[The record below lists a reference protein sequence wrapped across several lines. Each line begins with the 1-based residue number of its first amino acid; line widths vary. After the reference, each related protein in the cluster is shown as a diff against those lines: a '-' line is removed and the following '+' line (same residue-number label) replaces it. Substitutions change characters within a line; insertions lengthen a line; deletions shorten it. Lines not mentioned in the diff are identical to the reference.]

1 MDFNNANTPADSSK
15 QFYEL
20 LGVPIN
26 STSEDI
32 KRSYRKL
39 ALKHHPDKAISN
51 GNLDNG
57 EKMKD
62 IALAYAVLSD
72 TEKRSIYDRFGI
84 EGIERSELLA
94 KDQTIIPF
102 VHKLWLYGFGGWIG
116 VLVVDYL
123 LGFPIE
129 WLCIVIGLFVALLQS
144 NDIPKKEK
152 FSIIGILLVVD
163 VVLYFLV
170 PSNYLK
176 FFSNCLV
183 ITGLLAAQNT
193 IVKYV
198 DFSTVVWMV
207 AILIEA
213 VRSFEYEYFWIYLF
227 GVNVMA
233 ISLAACFGFLYYFQT
248 QYVIEGCPSTVSE
261 VLCKLGP
268 YTSGRPF
275 IIFGFL
281 IPIWIIK
288 YFTSFNLESVLFIP
302 FSLYSHIKT
311 LSIGQHSNFL
321 GMGAFVVIGSIF
333 SYYFVPEYYY
343 VHLANILLSVS
354 FLRILMLE
362 ERAGDV
368 GDKEQSNP
376 VKVDENETKV
386 DFDNKNENNENTQPT
401 TESKNEATQATDKPS
416 EVKSENGTD
425 PISTNQT
432 TTETAFDQLFYSYTY
447 ILVFFILCYLE
458 FNRDIPY
465 YLTYL
470 SIITLVF
477 CLYDLYQFE
486 TQKG

>member
-1 MDFNNANTPADSSK
+1 MDFSNVNTPADPSK

-26 STSEDI
+26 STFEDI

-51 GNLDNG
+51 GSLDNG

-94 KDQTIIPF
+94 KDQTIIPY
-102 VHKLWLYGFGGWIG
+102 VHKLWLYGFGGWMG
-116 VLVVDYL
+116 VLVIDYL

-129 WLCIVIGLFVALLQS
+129 WLCIVIGLFIALFQ

-152 FSIIGILLVVD
+152 FSIIGVLLIVD

-170 PSNYLK
+170 PTNYLK

-198 DFSTVVWMV
+198 DFSTFVWVV

-213 VRSFEYEYFWIYLF
+213 VRSFEYEYFLVYLF
-227 GVNVMA
+227 GVNVMSIA
-233 ISLAACFGFLYYFQT
+233 LVACFGFLYYFQT
-248 QYVIEGCPSTVSE
+248 QYVIEGCPSTISDIIA
-261 VLCKLGP
+261 KLTP

-275 IIFGFL
+275 IIFGILF
-281 IPIWIIK
+281 PIWIVE
-288 YFTSFNLESVLFIP
+288 YFTSLNLESLLFL
-302 FSLYSHIKT
+302 SLNLYSHLKN
-311 LSIGQHSNFL
+311 LSSGHHPNFI
-321 GMGAFVVIGSIF
+321 GMGAFVVIGTILI
-333 SYYFVPEYYY
+333 YYFVPQYYY
-343 VHLANILLSVS
+343 VHLANILLCAS
-354 FLRILMLE
+354 FLRILFLE
-362 ERAGDV
+362 ERAGDPE
-368 GDKEQSNP
+368 KEESMTNQ

-386 DFDNKNENNENTQPT
+386 DFDNKSENSEKSQPPS
-401 TESKNEATQATDKPS
+401 ESKNEATQSTDKSS
-416 EVKSENGTD
+416 EDNIENGSE
-425 PISTNQT
+425 PINSPTQT
-432 TTETAFDQLFYSYTY
+432 TTQPIDHFLYSYTY
-447 ILVFFILCYLE
+447 VLIFMIVCYLE
-458 FNRDIPY
+458 FNRELPY
-465 YLTYL
+465 YFTYL

-477 CLYDLYQFE
+477 CLYE
-486 TQKG
+486 NS